1 MRIVITGASGFVG
14 NMLVRD
20 LLDAGCTLLL
30 VGRNKHALAHVF
42 PGMNVCDYDD
52 LFTMGAGYDAL
63 VHLAV
68 ANNDADLL
76 EREFFATNVDFLLDV
91 ARCADRAGIKRFINI
106 SSVHALDPAN
116 SSAYARSKRE
126 GALALDAIDGL
137 ATQTVYLPLV
147 YGDRWSSSLAFLNR
161 LPSPVAHLAFI
172 PFAALK
178 PTVNMGHLAAY
189 ILSDPSP
196 VARQEQIILC
206 DDQDQNL
213 VYVWTKRLIDLTFAI
228 AVAVFLGWGLL
239 LIWVAIRLDSPGPG
253 IFGQARVGKKG
264 CMFTCYKFRTM
275 KQGTEQAGTH
285 EVSEMAVTKIGAF
298 LRRTKIDE
306 LPQIWNIIRN
316 EISLVGPRPCLP
328 VQDELVQARKS
339 RGVLS
344 VKPGIS
350 GMAQVN
356 GIDMREPVTLA
367 RWDARYIALRSLLVD
382 LKILIAT
389 ATGSGQGDK
398 TKRRM

>member
-1 MRIVITGASGFVG
+1 MKIVITGASGFVG
-14 NMLVRD
+14 KMLVRG
-20 LLDAGCTLLL
+20 LLEAGCTLLL
-30 VGRNKHALAHVF
+30 IGRDRLALTRVF
-42 PGMNVCDYDD
+42 PGMNVGDYDD
-52 LFTMGAGYDAL
+52 LVTKGVGYDVL

-68 ANNDADLL
+68 ANNDADLH
-76 EREFFATNVDFLLDV
+76 EREFFAANVEFLLDV
-91 ARCADRAGIKRFINI
+91 ARTAKRVGIKRLINI
-106 SSVHALDPAN
+106 SSVHALDPTN
-116 SSAYARSKRE
+116 SSDYARSKRE
-126 GALALDAIDGL
+126 GALALRALDGL

-161 LPSPVAHLAFI
+161 LPGAVARLVFI

-178 PTVNMGHLAAY
+178 PTVNIGQLTAH
-189 ILSDPSP
+189 ILSGACPT
-196 VARQEQIILC
+196 AQQEQTILS

-253 IFGQARVGKKG
+253 IFGQARVGKNG
-264 CMFTCYKFRTM
+264 RTFTCYKFRTM

-285 EVSEMAVTKIGAF
+285 EVSEAAVTQIGAF

-328 VQDELVQARKS
+328 VQDELVQARKA

-356 GIDMREPVTLA
+356 GIDMSEPVTLA
-367 RWDARYIALRSLLVD
+367 RWDARYIALRSLLAD
-382 LKILIAT
+382 LKVLIAT
-389 ATGSGQGDK
+389 ATGRGQGDK
-398 TKRRM
+398 TKRHN